1 MLTLHDFRREE
12 ELNWEV
18 MEQTDRVKRHQI
30 RLREMSIQFAG
41 LNDPRMI
48 DAIYWTMDAR
58 VGKRL
63 REAKARL
70 RYAQHELGELK
81 KRQAAGQ
88 SALTMPVPVHQTIT
102 SLPPGSLDVFK
113 TNHPDHDIHIAQTSD
128 RQIPSA
134 TNGPAQQ
141 AASTVTLDD
150 GQAAELA
157 DDEFDDDSDDDI
169 DADCC
174 DAKTGTVRHNDDE
187 HDPIAVWNVVS
198 VSEPREVTQRQTDCA
213 APSVAA
219 SQLAQPRRLD
229 VALRATRSKQPW
241 WNQQP
246 TDSGMEHDEPWTG
259 TVGPSSLDEAARW
272 LFRALVDAARSEG
285 GVSHKLRRVRPMLV
299 SPQQHDEQSEP
310 GQASWDQPAV
320 RPPSWEHRFADWDEP
335 TMVCELAAD
344 GPWQGSFSA
353 SGSISRADWISVE
366 QLSGGRFAGALGRT
380 EQESSWAEAP
390 QQGNGSTKP
399 SSL

>member
-88 SALTMPVPVHQTIT
+88 SALKMPAPVHQTIT

-113 TNHPDHDIHIAQTSD
+113 ANHQDHDIHIVQTSD
-128 RQIPSA
+128 RQIPCE

-141 AASTVTLDD
+141 AASAVTLDD

-157 DDEFDDDSDDDI
+157 DDEFDDEFDDECDDDT

-174 DAKTGTVRHNDDE
+174 DAKTGTVRHRGDGI
-187 HDPIAVWNVVS
+187 DPIAVWNVAP

-219 SQLAQPRRLD
+219 SQLAQPD

-259 TVGPSSLDEAARW
+259 TAGSAPACAEAVLSAAATD
-272 LFRALVDAARSEG
+272 LFADSDVSESVFAAIRTEPMQSIALGKPGSAEEVAG
-285 GVSHKLRRVRPMLV
+285 LV
-299 SPQQHDEQSEP
+299 TFFRHLQKRQHDETA
-310 GQASWDQPAV
+310 GTDA
-320 RPPSWEHRFADWDEP
+320 R
-335 TMVCELAAD
+335 
-344 GPWQGSFSA
+344 GSA
-353 SGSISRADWISVE
+353 STGSAVE
-366 QLSGGRFAGALGRT
+366 PDFPRSARSGNMAERDAGT
-380 EQESSWAEAP
+380 
-390 QQGNGSTKP
+390 
-399 SSL
+399 